1 MNYSLCPLCL
11 CGELLEAWRKI
22 ATFGAE
28 PQWFSQSVNSHMQTS
43 RAVLGA
49 DFAVGRFDATR
60 R

>member
-1 MNYSLCPLCL
+1 
-11 CGELLEAWRKI
+11 LEAWRKI